1 MLTGGLPRLRAA
13 GSKGHFTES
22 LLSWEEVRDTRL
34 SRQRLVAGL
43 DLSPDD
49 VAVNG
54 VSRGRIRCVVSTCW

>member
-34 SRQRLVAGL
+34 RANGW
-43 DLSPDD
+43 SP
-49 VAVNG
+49 G
-54 VSRGRIRCVVSTCW
+54 STYGPTTSQ